1 MSGQMHS
8 QCLIKKANNNERF
21 MNEAVTQT
29 CTGATVEQLNIKMLL
44 SAMFLC
50 IYRYLVFKKW
60 KQANKLMNIP
70 TFITSSI
77 QT

>member
-8 QCLIKKANNNERF
+8 QCLIKKANYNERF

-29 CTGATVEQLNIKMLL
+29 CTGATAEQINIKMLH
-44 SAMFLC
+44 SHVSMPIQISNF
-50 IYRYLVFKKW
+50 FKKW

-77 QT
+77 